1 MALLLL
7 MRHAKAATPDDVP
20 DHDRPLAPRG
30 RRDAPRVGTWL
41 AGRPLVPDA
50 IWCSDATRTR
60 ETTDLVREG
69 LASAGA
75 DPVPAQAVPAL
86 YDTSAHQVLHLVAGA
101 PPQVDVLLVVGHEPT
116 MSEVAAALTGRV
128 VDFRTSTVATIDL
141 PGGWTSAATGAG
153 TLLDVRTPG
162 D

>member
-7 MRHAKAATPDDVP
+7 MRHAKAATPDDVL

-75 DPVPAQAVPAL
+75 DPVPARAMPEL
-86 YDTSAHQVLHLVAGA
+86 YDTSAHQVVHLLAQA
-101 PPQVDVLLVVGHEPT
+101 PPEVGVLLVVGHEPT
-116 MSEVAAALTGRV
+116 TSEVTAALTGRG
-128 VDFRTSTVATIDL
+128 VDFRTSTLATIDL
-141 PGGWTSAATGAG
+141 PDGWTSAAPGAG
-153 TLLDVRTPG
+153 TLVDVHTPG